1 MVDLTVDSS
10 IQQLNVTYHAEQ
22 DRLLLRIGLAD
33 SSEIL
38 LWLTRR
44 VLKTW
49 WPMLQQSAQAASP
62 EVPDSVA
69 DPMQREI
76 MQEFAREA
84 AIHKLDFSE
93 PYQQAR
99 ENRLQRPLLIEELH
113 LIEGANSPT
122 VFEIKALNGQMLRIN
137 LNDELILGL
146 VQMLALVSEK
156 TDWDLAL
163 SNDASTPLTLA
174 PSAVH

>member
-1 MVDLTVDSS
+1 MDSNIS
-10 IQQLNVTYHAEQ
+10 QLNVTYHPEQ
-22 DRLLLRIGLAD
+22 DRLLLRIGLSD
-33 SSEIL
+33 NSEIL

-44 VLKTW
+44 VLKIW
-49 WPMLQQSAQAASP
+49 WPMLQQSGLAASP

-99 ENRLQRPLLIEELH
+99 ENRLQHPLLIEELR
-113 LIEGANSPT
+113 LIEGVNMPVA
-122 VFEIKALNGQMLRIN
+122 FEFKALNGQLLRIN

-146 VQMLALVSEK
+146 VQMLTLVSEK

-174 PSAVH
+174 PFAVH